1 MIPSAKVLVLAA
13 AMAGL
18 ASAQTAEARATPAA
32 GPNDKAGAYYNFAMG
47 RLYSEL
53 AGAYGNRG
61 DYINK
66 AIEHY
71 RQALKLDPGAPVVF
85 EELTDIYIQ
94 TGRLRDA
101 ITEAEELLRQR
112 PDNLEARKMLG
123 RIYTRLIGDQQQGR
137 INETA
142 LKSAVEQYQKIT
154 QAEPDDAE
162 SWLTLGK
169 LYRVTRDSVE
179 AEKAFKKALDAD
191 PKSDDALTQLALL
204 YSDLGDTR
212 RAIESL
218 KAATDRAPN
227 ERSLAALAGAYEQ
240 MRDYKNAAE
249 VLKRALELAPDN
261 PRLKRGLAQ
270 NLLNGDNLDA
280 ALKLYQELAAEE
292 PKDPQLRLRIA
303 EIYRQKRDFAS
314 ARKALERA
322 HSLDPQS
329 LEVRYDEVNLL
340 EAEGKVE
347 EAITTLRSILD
358 ETSRRSYSASE
369 TANRAMLLERLGVLY
384 RNSNQPGKAV
394 ETFRQI
400 GALDADNASRVAVQ
414 IIDTYRL
421 AKDYAKAQQE
431 AAAAMKKYPNDRM
444 VKMVNASL
452 LADMGKVD
460 EAAAVIR
467 SLLSGERDR
476 ETHLALAQIWEK
488 GKRYNE
494 MGAALDAAE
503 KLSASGDDK
512 ETVFFM
518 RGAMLEKQKKF
529 DQSEAEFRKVLQ
541 INPSNASALNYLGY
555 MLADRNVRL
564 EEALKLIQRA
574 LELEPGN
581 GAYLDSLGWVYFRQ
595 GKLNEAETLF
605 VQSLEKIGKDPTV
618 HDHLGDTYFK
628 LGKTKD
634 AITQWQLALQDYES
648 GAQADR
654 DAGEVARIAKKLESA
669 KVKLAKETGAKK

>member
-1 MIPSAKVLVLAA
+1 
-13 AMAGL
+13 MAGL
-18 ASAQTAEARATPAA
+18 ASAQTGEARATPAA
-32 GPNDKAGAYYNFAMG
+32 GPKDKAGAYYNFAMG

-71 RQALKLDPGAPVVF
+71 RQALKLDPGASVVF

-142 LKSAVEQYQKIT
+142 LKSAIEQYQKIT

-179 AEKAFKKALDAD
+179 AEKAFKKALEAD

-240 MRDYKNAAE
+240 MRDYKSAAE

-261 PRLKRGLAQ
+261 SRLKRGLAQ
-270 NLLNGDNLDA
+270 NLMNGDNLDA

-303 EIYRQKRDFAS
+303 EIYRQKRDFAN

-322 HSLDPQS
+322 RSLDPQS

-340 EAEGKVE
+340 EAEGKAD
-347 EAITTLRSILD
+347 EAITTLRGILD
-358 ETSRRSYSASE
+358 ETARRSYSASE

-384 RNSNQPGKAV
+384 RNLNQPAKAV
-394 ETFRQI
+394 EIFRQI
-400 GALDADNASRVAVQ
+400 GALDADNGARVAVQ

-421 AKDYAKAQQE
+421 AKDYPKAQQE
-431 AAAAMKKYPNDRM
+431 AAAAMKKYPNERM

-460 EAAAVIR
+460 EAAGVIR

-503 KLSASGDDK
+503 KLSATSDDK

-529 DQSEAEFRKVLQ
+529 DQSETEFRKVLE

-595 GKLNEAETLF
+595 GKLNEAESLF

-654 DAGEVARIAKKLESA
+654 DTAEVARIAKKLESA